1 MKKDF
6 TLKSILTVM
15 AIILSV
21 SGMYAQDTLR
31 VPDEYANVR
40 HALFALKGGDK
51 TDVTDAVILVAEGDI
66 KTTASFGNIRRA
78 VKVTV
83 IGAGADKTFISGYD
97 EFEGMPF
104 PGEGGRRFLNQ
115 NEDSNAGS
123 EFIFKDLGF
132 KRWGFGDGNGGAVV
146 NLLGVD
152 QKITFINCHFE
163 NIQAEKGAIVQSNR
177 IENTVTFENCFI
189 TNCTSIDRGG
199 MNGLINVS
207 AGALKISN
215 TTFMSNVRN
224 PVTNGDF
231 ADEEREARK
240 AGVISLESSADNP
253 LTFEMTDCAF
263 VNNQTVADASDVI
276 QPMISIYPVDG
287 SVTAKLEGNIMI
299 GNLRDGKANDVDIYI
314 DDMDK
319 ITWEN
324 SDNVLNR
331 SLKREAAESENFV
344 PGEIPGVTESAD
356 FTYTHE
362 SIMFEMDGDLPK
374 ILVDENG
381 VNYVTYEGSGT
392 VGTRITK
399 DMNIKVYPNPS
410 GGMFHVMLPQQ
421 LTAANYKVYN
431 SVGALVK
438 SGLLNSNNQ
447 VIDMTGSNRGIYIL
461 NLDRGGQNIA
471 RKLVIE

>member
-1 MKKDF
+1 
-6 TLKSILTVM
+6 
-15 AIILSV
+15 
-21 SGMYAQDTLR
+21 
-31 VPDEYANVR
+31 
-40 HALFALKGGDK
+40 
-51 TDVTDAVILVAEGDI
+51 
-66 KTTASFGNIRRA
+66 
-78 VKVTV
+78 
-83 IGAGADKTFISGYD
+83 
-97 EFEGMPF
+97 
-104 PGEGGRRFLNQ
+104 
-115 NEDSNAGS
+115 
-123 EFIFKDLGF
+123 
-132 KRWGFGDGNGGAVV
+132 
-146 NLLGVD
+146 
-152 QKITFINCHFE
+152 
-163 NIQAEKGAIVQSNR
+163 
-177 IENTVTFENCFI
+177 
-189 TNCTSIDRGG
+189 
-199 MNGLINVS
+199 VS

-410 GGMFHVMLPQQ
+410 GGMFHVMLPHQ
-421 LTAANYKVYN
+421 LTEANYKVYN

-461 NLDRGGQNIA
+461 NLDGGGRNIA
-471 RKLVIE
+471 GKLVIE